1 MIEATLGKKYPQLL
15 QKNKEGIIEGYNGVV
30 SKTFND
36 DGKYPFIPYREI
48 ENDWGYQNAPL
59 GGVNPC
65 FGSTI
70 SNDLSASREGYIP
83 LFLQEKCIQCAQCYI
98 TCPDMVFQF
107 EPGIY
112 KGRKMMVN
120 KGLDYHHCK
129 GCLRCVEICPTQALV
144 SGVEREHSNLKWFI
158 RNKDLIVEHMDYED
172 VGANSWITSDS
183 FLEVEKITEVKSD
196 GKTKDGI

>member
-1 MIEATLGKKYPQLL
+1 MHHGKAIYHCF
-15 QKNKEGIIEGYNGVV
+15 
-30 SKTFND
+30 SK
-36 DGKYPFIPYREI
+36 
-48 ENDWGYQNAPL
+48 
-59 GGVNPC
+59 
-65 FGSTI
+65 
-70 SNDLSASREGYIP
+70 
-83 LFLQEKCIQCAQCYI
+83 EKCIQCAQCYI

-196 GKTKDGI
+196 GKNKRWYLKVGMNWQLMPLNRLIIM

>member
-1 MIEATLGKKYPQLL
+1 MPGSKDILLYDRYKEFADKLIAEADVICCLD
-15 QKNKEGIIEGYNGVV
+15 
-30 SKTFND
+30 FN
-36 DGKYPFIPYREI
+36 
-48 ENDWGYQNAPL
+48 A
-59 GGVNPC
+59 
-65 FGSTI
+65 
-70 SNDLSASREGYIP
+70 LSRIDAMADAVAAS
-83 LFLQEKCIQCAQCYI
+83 
-98 TCPDMVFQF
+98 
-107 EPGIY
+107 

-183 FLEVEKITEVKSD
+183 FLEVEKITEVKND

>member
-1 MIEATLGKKYPQLL
+1 
-15 QKNKEGIIEGYNGVV
+15 
-30 SKTFND
+30 
-36 DGKYPFIPYREI
+36 
-48 ENDWGYQNAPL
+48 
-59 GGVNPC
+59 
-65 FGSTI
+65 
-70 SNDLSASREGYIP
+70 
-83 LFLQEKCIQCAQCYI
+83 
-98 TCPDMVFQF
+98 
-107 EPGIY
+107 
-112 KGRKMMVN
+112 MMVN

-183 FLEVEKITEVKSD
+183 FLEVEKITEVKND